1 MTERSPSPSS
11 ERPVVVLGGG
21 NTAFAIAAKLALEG
35 RRVVLWED
43 ESEAATIAPIRERR
57 QVRLAGTGGEG
68 TATLALVTT
77 DPAEALAAG
86 DVLLASVP
94 SYAHAP
100 FAERLLPHLRPNH
113 LLALLPGN
121 LGSLFFARRLRERG
135 LTPGAD
141 GPTIA
146 ESDTA
151 PYVCRKTAPDTA
163 TIWGVVP
170 AMGIGV
176 YPASQTRRALGLL
189 SPCFPGA
196 QSYPHALAAGLG
208 AMNPIVHPPGVLMN
222 AGRIEYARGEFY
234 FYEEGVTP
242 GVVRVI
248 EALDAERRAL
258 AGAFGL
264 SLLPVAEAFHAAGFG
279 PKGDLWAAINGSRM
293 LTQLRAPGSLQTRW
307 LSEDVPY
314 GLRTWAEL
322 GEQAGVPMPVA
333 RALVTLGDQVMGV
346 DSWRT
351 GRSLAD
357 LGIAGLSRADLET
370 YLA

>member
-1 MTERSPSPSS
+1 MAGSGGR
-11 ERPVVVLGGG
+11 VVVLGGG
-21 NTAFAIAAKLALEG
+21 NTAFSVAAKLGLEG
-35 RRVVLWED
+35 YEVVLWEAPAQ
-43 ESEAATIAPIRERR
+43 AATLAPIRETR
-57 QVRLAGTGGEG
+57 QVRLAGAGGEG
-68 TATLALVTT
+68 TATLAHITT
-77 DPAEALAAG
+77 DPGEALAAG
-86 DVLLASVP
+86 DVLLAPVP
-94 SYAHAP
+94 SYAHAA
-100 FAERLLPHLRPNH
+100 FGELLLPHLRPEH
-113 LLALLPGN
+113 LLVLLPGN
-121 LGSLFFARRLRERG
+121 LGSLAFARWLRARGVTLGERG
-135 LTPGAD
+135 PLL
-141 GPTIA
+141 A

-176 YPASQTRRALGLL
+176 FPAARTEEAVARLARF
-189 SPCFPGA
+189 FPGCTP
-196 QSYPHALAAGLG
+196 YPHALAAGLG

-222 AGRIEYARGEFY
+222 AGRVEYSRGEFY

-258 AGAFGL
+258 GAAFGL
-264 SLLPVAEAFHAAGFG
+264 ALLPVAEAFHAAGFG
-279 PKGDLWAAINGSRM
+279 PQGDLWATINGSRM

-307 LSEDVPY
+307 LSEDVPF

-333 RALVTLGDQVMGV
+333 RALVTLADRVMGV
-346 DSWRT
+346 DSWAS

-357 LGIAGLSRADLET
+357 LGIAGLDMGAIHALLTTGR
-370 YLA
+370 